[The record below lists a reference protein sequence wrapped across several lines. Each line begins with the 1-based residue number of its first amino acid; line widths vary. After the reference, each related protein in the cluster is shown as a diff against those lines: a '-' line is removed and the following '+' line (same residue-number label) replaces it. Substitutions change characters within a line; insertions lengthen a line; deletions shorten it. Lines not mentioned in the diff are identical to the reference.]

1 MSLSLVGIIIVQ
13 WLWVD
18 NALQVKEENY
28 NRDVRQ
34 AMEMTVKRLEKRV
47 HFLFFSG
54 EMQERAP
61 SVPHLKEESL
71 QEKEEEL
78 KKISRIKK
86 EHEEQLKLHQE
97 EIQKI
102 VQKKLETHGRE
113 PKSEKPD
120 KTLSDSNFEEQ
131 LRLKVKAVNSLAQ
144 QIEINMDRPIN
155 LDSLSKITLKTMSF
169 DSILNT
175 KMKNLDEHLQKIDWK
190 VFQDQVEKQAEKFSS
205 MFREM
210 AYEYKISVDSLI
222 REIPY
227 GQIDSIL
234 KKQFRENDI
243 HAAYTYAIFNK
254 ERDTLLY
261 RDDNF
266 SKSMTDKSYRVN
278 LFPNDLVRK
287 SIYLLVHIPGK
298 KRMILQSMSFLL
310 IASICFTLIIIAT
323 FGITIYT
330 ILRQKKLSEIKSDFI
345 NNMTHEFKTPIAT
358 ISLASDSIAN
368 PKTLENKEQIMNFLR
383 VIKSENKRMNN
394 QVERVLQMS
403 LLDKRDFQLELQPS
417 GVHPLVEQVVNNTR
431 LQLDKNGGK
440 IYYDPDAKTDRIYV
454 DETHLLNILY
464 NLLDNAIKYSD
475 KYPEITVRTRNNEGF
490 FVISIEDKGIGIKKE
505 DISRIFDKFYRV
517 STGNVHNVK
526 GFGLGLSYVK
536 EVVKAMKG
544 DIRVSSQY
552 GKGTR
557 FDLYLP
563 LIKEDNG

>member
-13 WLWVD
+13 WLWID
-18 NALQVKEENY
+18 NAFRVKEENY

-34 AMEMTVKRLEKRV
+34 AMEMTVNRMEKKV

-54 EMQERAP
+54 EMQERVPKAP
-61 SVPHLKEESL
+61 QLKEEDL
-71 QEKEEEL
+71 QQNEKEL
-78 KKISRIKK
+78 KKIARLRKD
-86 EHEEQLKLHQE
+86 HEEQLKARQE
-97 EIQKI
+97 EIQKL
-102 VQKKLETHGRE
+102 VQKRLQKPGQE
-113 PKSEKPD
+113 PKDNKPD
-120 KTLSDSNFEEQ
+120 SARPGSEFEEE
-131 LRLKVKAVNSLAQ
+131 LELKVKAVDSLAR
-144 QIEINMDRPIN
+144 QIEINMNQPIN
-155 LDSLSKITLKTMSF
+155 LDSLSKITLQTMAL

-190 VFQDQVEKQAEKFSS
+190 VFQAQVEKQAEKFSS

-210 AYEYKISVDSLI
+210 AYEYKISMDSLI

-227 GQIDSIL
+227 RQIDSIL
-234 KKQFRENDI
+234 KRQFRENDI
-243 HAAYTYAIFNK
+243 NAAYTYAVYNSK
-254 ERDTLLY
+254 TDTLLY
-261 RDDNF
+261 RDDDF
-266 SKSMTDKSYRVN
+266 SESMTDKSYQVN

-298 KRMILQSMSFLL
+298 KRMILQSMSFML

-323 FGITIYT
+323 FGVTIYT
-330 ILRQKKLSEIKSDFI
+330 ILKQKKLSEIKSDFI

-403 LLDKRDFQLELQPS
+403 LLDKSDFQLELQPS
-417 GVHPLVEQVVNNTR
+417 GVHPLLEQVVNNTR

-440 IYYDPDAKTDRIYV
+440 IYYDPDAKNDQVYV

-464 NLLDNAIKYSD
+464 NLLDNAIKYSEEH
-475 KYPEITVRTRNNEGF
+475 PEITIRTKNYEGF

-517 STGNVHNVK
+517 STGNVHNIK

-536 EVVKAMKG
+536 EIVKAMKG

-563 LIKEDNG
+563 LINEENG